1 MNNFQYNQL
10 VKSECLKK
18 CKGCSAY
25 RPIEN
30 YYKQYRNNEFR
41 ILLYCVDCR
50 NRYKCEEHGKQKN
63 RCIKCDGNHICPHHK
78 LMTAC
83 KECYDPMKILIRNML
98 FNSKR
103 ADKDKDRYDPVHFV
117 DKSFIKNLIEDQQSV
132 CYICKNLMQYIN
144 YDKDLCT
151 LERLDNS
158 IGHNKSNCVLACKDC
173 NTKNLGHK

>member
-1 MNNFQYNQL
+1 MNNFQYHQL
-10 VKSECLKK
+10 LKSECLKK
-18 CKGCSAY
+18 CKGCRAY

-30 YYKQYRNNEFR
+30 FYKPYRNNEFR

-63 RCIKCDGNHICPHHK
+63 RCIQCEGSHICPHHK
-78 LMTAC
+78 LTTAC
-83 KECYDPMKILIRNML
+83 KLCYNPTKILIRNML

-103 ADKDKDRYDPVHFV
+103 SDKDKNRYDPVNFV
-117 DKSFIKNLIEDQQSV
+117 DKSFIKNLIEDQNSV

-158 IGHNKSNCVLACKDC
+158 IGHIKSNCVLACKEC